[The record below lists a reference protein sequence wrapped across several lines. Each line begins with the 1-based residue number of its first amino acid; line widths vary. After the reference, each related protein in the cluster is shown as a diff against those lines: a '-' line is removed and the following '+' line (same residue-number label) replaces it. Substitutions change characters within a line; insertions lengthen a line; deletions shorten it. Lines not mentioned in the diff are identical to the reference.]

1 MINLP
6 KSGETLNEAQL
17 HFLQTFAKSCRHSIL
32 QMVTNAQSGHP
43 GGSLSCIDYLSVLY
57 TFIIGQ
63 TGEKVVISNGHI
75 SPAAYSVLAEMGY
88 IPKEEAVEGFRKIG
102 KIYEGHITRHVRG
115 VEYGTGPLG
124 IGGSVAS
131 AFALIERAAQSAAQN
146 ANTPSS
152 DKSPRK
158 AFFLAGDG
166 ECQEGQVHE
175 MLNFAKHHK
184 LNNLIGFIDYNQV
197 QLTDS
202 LKDTLN
208 INIVKTFQGAEWQVI
223 EINAHDYQDI
233 WRALH
238 EAYQVTDKPVVL
250 VGHSIMGQGSSFMQ
264 PAGEAHKAD
273 WHGKA
278 PKPEEIAAD
287 LEKLTTTK
295 EETQLLEDFRQ
306 TQVKWQPEKAL
317 YPTLLTKIGKET
329 GHDKEIDTGEAT
341 LYPVE
346 EITDCRTAYGK
357 ALLDLAKKNP
367 EVIALTADLKGSVMT
382 KFVSEELPSQ
392 YYECGIA
399 EQHMVSCAGGFSIDG
414 YIPFASTF
422 GAFMSSRAKD
432 QARVNDINY
441 TNVKMVATHC
451 GLSVGEDG
459 PTHQAIDDSGS
470 FLGLFNTMVI
480 EPADPNQCD
489 RIIRYI
495 ASHYGNFYVRM
506 GRHKFPVITKEDD
519 TPFYDKEYKYEYGRS
534 DIIRTGSEITIAAT
548 GPLVI
553 EALKARDQI
562 AEKNAET
569 AKKIEIVA
577 VSSIKKF
584 DGTVLRSI
592 EKTGHLITA
601 EDHNILSGLGTQL
614 PHFIELNKVH
624 LKSLHHIAPKEYQLS
639 GTSEQLY
646 HAAGIDAEAIVALI
660 LKILLLDPGVQ

>member
-6 KSGETLNEAQL
+6 KLGETLNDEQL
-17 HFLQTFAKSCRHSIL
+17 NFLKSFTKTCRHSIL
-32 QMVTNAQSGHP
+32 KMVTNAQSGHP

-63 TGEKVVISNGHI
+63 TGEKIVVSNGHI
-75 SPAAYSVLAEMGY
+75 SPAVYSTLAEMGY
-88 IPKEEAVEGFRKIG
+88 IPKAEAVEGFRKIG

-115 VEYGTGPLG
+115 IEYGTGPLG

-131 AFALIERAAQSAAQN
+131 AFALIERAKA
-146 ANTPSS
+146 SS
-152 DKSPRK
+152 TNPRK

-175 MLNFAKHHK
+175 MINFSKHHK

-202 LKDTLN
+202 LVETLN
-208 INIVKTFQGAEWQVI
+208 INIVKTFEGAQWHVI
-223 EINAHDYQDI
+223 EINAHDFQDI
-233 WRALH
+233 WRGLN
-238 EAYQVTDKPVVL
+238 EAYKVVDKPVVL
-250 VGHSIMGQGSSFMQ
+250 VGHSIMGYGSSFMQ

-287 LEKLTTTK
+287 LEMLTTTA
-295 EETQLLEDFRQ
+295 EENAVLDNFRQ
-306 TQVKWQPEKAL
+306 NQIKWQPAKAL
-317 YPTLLTKIGKET
+317 YPALLTKIGVET
-329 GHDKEIDTGEAT
+329 GHDKEIDTGEPT

-357 ALLDLAKKNP
+357 ALLDLAKRNP

-470 FLGLFNTMVI
+470 FLGFFNTMVI

-506 GRHKFPVITKEDD
+506 GRHKFPVITKEDGS
-519 TPFYDKEYKYEYGRS
+519 PFYDTDYKYEYGRT
-534 DIIRTGSEITIAAT
+534 DLIRQGSELTIAAT
-548 GPLVI
+548 GPLVG
-553 EALKARDQI
+553 EALKARDLI
-562 AEKNAET
+562 AENNPELAS
-569 AKKIEIVA
+569 KIEIVA

-584 DGTVLRSI
+584 DNTVLRSI

-614 PHFIELNKVH
+614 PHFVELNKIH
-624 LKSLHHIAPKEYQLS
+624 LKSLNHIAPKEYQLS

-646 HAAGIDAEAIVALI
+646 AAAAINAEAIVNLVE
-660 LKILLLDPGVQ
+660 KILS